1 MSSSPSNPLIAH
13 PVSEK
18 LTRANH
24 AIWEAH
30 VRAAMRGSR
39 LIGHLTGTTP
49 VPEKEI
55 ADADGKKT
63 SNPAFEEWDAR
74 DQQVLSYLLSSISK
88 EILVHVSR
96 SETAADAWR
105 KIQAMFASQT
115 RARAVNLRIALST
128 TKKGSMNVAEYF
140 AKMKGYAD
148 DMAAAGRPLEDDELV
163 EYIITGLDRDFTSLV
178 SALVARVE
186 PISVEELYS
195 QMLSYETRMD
205 LIHEGEQQASA
216 NLAGRGGR
224 SRGPGRGRGRARPP
238 SRGYSGAGVG
248 GQDSRGAGGQGHG
261 PGGQDSHTVAGKQR
275 GYRRSSGDPC
285 QVCFKK
291 GHTAVNCWHRFDES
305 YVPEERHAAAATSSY
320 TVDTNWYADSGA
332 TDHITG
338 ELEKLSIRDKYNGG
352 DQIHTASGTGME
364 IVTP

>member
-1 MSSSPSNPLIAH
+1 MSNSSSNPLIAH

-24 AIWEAH
+24 AICEAH
-30 VRAAMRGSR
+30 VRAAMRGCR

-55 ADADGKKT
+55 ADAGGKT
-63 SNPAFEEWDAR
+63 TPNPAFEEWDAQ
-74 DQQVLSYLLSSISK
+74 DQQVLSYLHSSISK

-105 KIQAMFASQT
+105 KIQAVFASQT
-115 RARAVNLRIALST
+115 RARVVNLRIALST
-128 TKKGSMNVAEYF
+128 TKKGNMNVAEYF

-163 EYIITGLDRDFTSLV
+163 EYIITGLDREFTSLV

-205 LIHEGEQQASA
+205 LIQEGEQFGSA
-216 NLAGRGGR
+216 NIAGHWGVLEDQAVVVGVLGHLLA
-224 SRGPGRGRGRARPP
+224 ATATLQV
-238 SRGYSGAGVG
+238 YQADMTTA
-248 GQDSRGAGGQGHG
+248 QEQG
-261 PGGQDSHTVAGKQR
+261 DNVATVTDAPTQ
-275 GYRRSSGDPC
+275 
-285 QVCFKK
+285 
-291 GHTAVNCWHRFDES
+291 AVNHVKSASRKDTQLS
-305 YVPEERHAAAATSSY
+305 TVGIDMMKITSLKNATLLLRQAL
-320 TVDTNWYADSGA
+320 T
-332 TDHITG
+332 
-338 ELEKLSIRDKYNGG
+338 
-352 DQIHTASGTGME
+352 Q
-364 IVTP
+364 